1 MKDALLDKEVD
12 AILLDTYTAGE
23 YSEMLDHP
31 LLLIKEIIQVQA
43 LIKCQLLLMPL
54 YHFLD
59 FNFLNSMLL

>member
-31 LLLIKEIIQVQA
+31 LLSIKEIIQVISNLKGY
-43 LIKCQLLLMPL
+43 LILFVMPSCWFITDDRL
-54 YHFLD
+54 
-59 FNFLNSMLL
+59 